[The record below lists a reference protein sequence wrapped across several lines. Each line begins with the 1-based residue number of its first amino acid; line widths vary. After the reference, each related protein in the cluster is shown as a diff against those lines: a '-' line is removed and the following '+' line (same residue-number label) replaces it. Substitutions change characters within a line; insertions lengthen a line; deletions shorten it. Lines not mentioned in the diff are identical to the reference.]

1 MKKDKVIFTFYD
13 SNGDIQEEK
22 IWVEKISDIK
32 YQVKNIPFFAPNISY
47 NDIISVEKDG
57 DLYFDEIIETSEHST
72 IQIIFFEEE
81 VIKDVI
87 KQLEL
92 LNCSWEGFENE
103 RLLAID
109 VSPQADYSKI
119 IDFLDVLFQKGDLDY
134 KESCLSKTHSN

>member
-72 IQIIFFEEE
+72 IQIIFFKEE

-92 LNCSWEGFENE
+92 LHCSWEGFENE
-103 RLLAID
+103 KLLAID
-109 VSPQADYSKI
+109 VSPQTDYSKI
-119 IDFLDVLFQKGDLDY
+119 IDFLDVLFQKGYLDY